1 DGEESSHR
9 AALSGRDGGNAFHPT
24 IRRELLPPSW
34 LDDAHPYSGGAR
46 NREGE
51 GQPEIA
57 TSWIRFDGRHLLD
70 GIERPAEPGRLL
82 TLAAPH
88 LRPSDGGR
96 NPDLRAGKE
105 CPECDVDAVP
115 LPGDRGPVRHE
126 PIVGAPRYTVG
137 IGMEGAAKG
146 AWDPVPNHH
155 LVPV

>member
-1 DGEESSHR
+1 
-9 AALSGRDGGNAFHPT
+9 
-24 IRRELLPPSW
+24 
-34 LDDAHPYSGGAR
+34 
-46 NREGE
+46 
-51 GQPEIA
+51 
-57 TSWIRFDGRHLLD
+57 
-70 GIERPAEPGRLL
+70 IERPAEPGRLL

-88 LRPSDGGR
+88 LRPSDVGR

-146 AWDPVPNHH
+146 AWDPVPNHQ
-155 LVPV
+155 LVPVCRRHALQNTGTGRDADEPALRWIVQVPIGFSGSAGRELGCPLAHPG